1 MAAGYAALLSL
12 LLTALTLTS
21 YRHSGRDRSVS
32 SASVGRNLTV
42 YAMAVGQGDGN
53 IILCPNGRDVLIVD
67 MGARVSQ
74 YAKKDYGAYLLK
86 EKFKVV
92 ENDMKI
98 HILITH
104 ADEDHYNFINESVL
118 HDREMLKQVQAI
130 VIGDK
135 FEAYGNQFKK
145 WIKIPNLPH
154 VYTINNGTEC
164 FGNRQCAWTLAY
176 PSPDRPMP
184 SMSSNGED
192 PWQFCGDDVDITV
205 LGANICVPK
214 KSRCTRGDNKNLKSV
229 ILKLLYKEWSLFM
242 SGDFEGVKQQNRL
255 IDHWSHVPSMLRSTY
270 YKVSHHGAWT
280 NDLKANSV
288 RLLEA
293 VRPKRAYVSQGH
305 PITTC
310 YFHPNCEVLDNLIR
324 VGIEKTVPSGSNTLV
339 CKRDLENKRIRLE
352 WRQGYAIYETCRK
365 YMYDVVNDRQVCND
379 IMITTNGR
387 DDHTSY
393 VSVPDN
399 YVHLPSKP
407 SKPNK
412 CKKTQDDLKDQ
423 LSLMP
428 PQSDTVTF

>member
-32 SASVGRNLTV
+32 SASAGRNLTV

-104 ADEDHYNFINESVL
+104 ADEDHYNFLQESVFQNQ
-118 HDREMLKQVQAI
+118 EILKQVQEI

-135 FEAYGNQFKK
+135 FEAYGVYFKQ
-145 WIKIPNLPH
+145 WIKTTANVPH
-154 VYTINNGTEC
+154 VYAINNGTEC
-164 FGNRQCAWTLAY
+164 FGNGQCAWTLAY
-176 PSPDRPMP
+176 PSPDRPM
-184 SMSSNGED
+184 SSKGED
-192 PWQFCGDDVDITV
+192 PWQFCGGDVDITV
-205 LGANICVPK
+205 LGANICVPSK
-214 KSRCTRGDNKNLKSV
+214 RAASGCAGGDNKNLKSV
-229 ILKLLYKEWSLFM
+229 IIKLVYKEWSLFM
-242 SGDFEGVKQQNRL
+242 SGDFEGVKQQERL
-255 IDHWSHVPSMLRSTY
+255 ISHWSNVPSMLRSTY

-280 NDLKANSV
+280 EKKANSED
-288 RLLEA
+288 LLK
-293 VRPKRAYVSQGH
+293 VISPKRAYVSQGH
-305 PITTC
+305 PITTFC
-310 YFHPNCEVLDNLIR
+310 NTYMHPRCEVLDNLI
-324 VGIEKTVPSGSNTLV
+324 
-339 CKRDLENKRIRLE
+339 DLHTIDNIASKNSLICWQDMGKSFGRLE
-352 WRQGYAIYETCRK
+352 RREGYAIYETCRE
-365 YMYDVVNDRQVCND
+365 YDVANDRQICHD

-393 VSVPDN
+393 VSVPDD
-399 YVHLPSKP
+399 YVHTQKLSSDVKD
-407 SKPNK
+407 S
-412 CKKTQDDLKDQ
+412 CKEGRKIMKEQLLKMPV
-423 LSLMP
+423 LSM
-428 PQSDTVTF
+428 TF